1 MPAGVVSSGVSYNV
15 SSGATG
21 TDEIVLS
28 GGVFDVLSRVDVA
41 RVNAGGT
48 DFSAQISGSGG
59 EVLGDAR
66 SATVFTGSLAVQFG
80 GTTLPTEV
88 DGRKF
93 ISSGAFDSGATINFE
108 VVAAGGAAHGIPQ
121 LVAAGGVVSGTTI
134 SAGRQTGFDA
144 ATGTAVQDE
153 GSQYGQGGGI
163 ALDATVGESTEVV
176 SGGLALA
183 TTVLEEQITIA
194 GGNAG
199 GALVDVG
206 GRSVGSG
213 GSASG

>member
-108 VVAAGGAAHGIPQ
+108 VVAAGGAAHGVPE

-163 ALDATVGESTEVV
+163 TEVV

>member
-1 MPAGVVSSGVSYNV
+1 MFRRARPVPMKSSSAAACSTSCRPWTSPGS
-15 SSGATG
+15 TP
-21 TDEIVLS
+21 
-28 GGVFDVLSRVDVA
+28 VA
-41 RVNAGGT
+41 PI
-48 DFSAQISGSGG
+48 FSTQISGSGG
-59 EVLGDAR
+59 EVLSDAS
-66 SATVFTGSLAVQFG
+66 SATLFTGSLAVQFG

-93 ISSGAFDSGATINFE
+93 ISSGAFDSGTTINFE

-144 ATGTAVQDE
+144 AAGTAVQDE
-153 GSQYGQGGGI
+153 GSQYGRGGG
-163 ALDATVGESTEVV
+163 STEVV

-206 GRSVGSG
+206 RRSVGSG

>member
-93 ISSGAFDSGATINFE
+93 ISSGAFDSGAMRSWPP
-108 VVAAGGAAHGIPQ
+108 AARRTASRSWSRPAVWYPAPRSAPAGKPDSTPPPAQRSKTKGRNMGKAAALRLTRQ
-121 LVAAGGVVSGTTI
+121 LARAPKWCP
-134 SAGRQTGFDA
+134 
-144 ATGTAVQDE
+144 AV
-153 GSQYGQGGGI
+153 
-163 ALDATVGESTEVV
+163 
-176 SGGLALA
+176 
-183 TTVLEEQITIA
+183 
-194 GGNAG
+194 
-199 GALVDVG
+199 
-206 GRSVGSG
+206 
-213 GSASG
+213 